1 MIKNSAKT
9 VSDASGLRP
18 ILHLVV
24 LGHPSKNSFN
34 AAIAERY
41 VATIRA
47 NHHDAVIRDLYDLAF
62 DPRMKEVERLPG
74 RDEPLS
80 PDVAAEL
87 DYLRRCDVVTFVYPL
102 WFGMPPAIIKGY
114 IDRVFGAGFR
124 LNDLQESDSRLFQ
137 GKRLAVLST
146 SASTLPWLEAQGM
159 WVSLRQS
166 FENYLQKVFGFV
178 ESYHYH
184 AASIV
189 DNLDPTEAERILY
202 EVSELARNIC
212 AETAIALRADRNS
225 Q

>member
-1 MIKNSAKT
+1 MID
-9 VSDASGLRP
+9 SDVTADARAPGLRP

-47 NHHDAVIRDLYDLAF
+47 NHHDAIIRDLYELNF
-62 DPRMKEVERLPG
+62 DPRLKEAERLPSG
-74 RDEPLS
+74 GEPIS

-87 DYLRRCDVVTFVYPL
+87 DYLGQCDVVTFVYPL
-102 WFGMPPAIIKGY
+102 WFGMPPAITKGY

-124 LNDLQESDSRLFQ
+124 LTHLKPGGGLFQ
-137 GKRLAVLST
+137 GKRLAVIST
-146 SASTLPWLEAQGM
+146 SASTLPWLESQGM

-166 FENYLQKVFGFV
+166 FENYLQTIFGFV

-189 DNLDPTEAERILY
+189 DGLNPSEAERILY
-202 EVSELARNIC
+202 EIDELARKIC
-212 AETAIALRADRNS
+212 AETASALRAERS